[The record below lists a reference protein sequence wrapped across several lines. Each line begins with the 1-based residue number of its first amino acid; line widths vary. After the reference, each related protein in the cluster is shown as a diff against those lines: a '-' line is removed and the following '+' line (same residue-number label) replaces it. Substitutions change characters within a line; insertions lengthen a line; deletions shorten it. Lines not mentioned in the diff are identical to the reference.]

1 MELDKPIETATNE
14 FDYPESLFDD
24 EVETVEDTPVEAE
37 EAEQQEE
44 TVEKAVEDKGTVEEK
59 PQTLKL
65 KYNGEEKE
73 VTLDEAIALAQKGM
87 NYDKKL
93 QELDN
98 LKNSRQIQLV
108 ERLAKESNMTVDEY
122 LNQVEKQF
130 EQQSIVRLENDLRKK
145 YPNADKETLSE
156 LAKSQYALQMQ
167 EKKQRELLESQNQK
181 QTQEDIDR
189 KNDEMLTNM
198 INDFT
203 KKYPN
208 VNLEEALKDTELVKL
223 LDEGESLVTAYTILE
238 NKKLKAQL
246 EAEKLN
252 NKNKMKATGSIK
264 GEGKVKEED
273 AFKQGFWD

>member
-1 MELDKPIETATNE
+1 MELDKPIETETNIE
-14 FDYPESLFDD
+14 YPESLFDD
-24 EVETVEDTPVEAE
+24 KVETVEDTPVETE
-37 EAEQQEE
+37 EAEEQEE
-44 TVEKAVEDKGTVEEK
+44 TVEEAVEDKGTVEEK
-59 PQTLKL
+59 PQMLEL
-65 KYNGEEKE
+65 KYNGEIKKI
-73 VTLDEAIALAQKGM
+73 TLDEAIALAQKGM

-189 KNDEMLTNM
+189 QNDEMLTNM

-203 KKYPN
+203 KKYPD

-238 NKKLKAQL
+238 NRKLKAQL

-252 NKNKMKATGSIK
+252 NKNKAKTTGSIK
-264 GEGKVKEED
+264 GEAKVKEED